1 MKDKDF
7 DDIFSRGLNEEL
19 NHKYDIED
27 WENLANRLNKNDDI
41 GVGYSIASSPNSY
54 SNSKRWLLSAIGLLL
69 LLLLAT
75 NGWSLLKIYQA
86 ENDKKALFNEINSL
100 KEAINKHN
108 NINVESSAITTAHKD
123 TIIIYKY
130 IPYNQPNNHNSTSS
144 LPNFFNH
151 PKAPTQPIGDKK
163 APDTIQNT
171 TSQIRVNQPTSVTS
185 LVDATVSTKNN
196 LLSLQ
201 PLAILPSINNI
212 KPYWYTHSTLLVL
225 PSTLL
230 TSTSI
235 VKPSIQ
241 KKFLIGFGGGLI
253 NYHTSW
259 LSRDSVRI
267 SRNEKSYQI
276 GLKLE
281 YALNDHWRIMLGGDY
296 CPFSY
301 KVYWQDSRYNLPAL
315 PNYFANNPTEYRFRS
330 AATTQSLVQGY
341 VGVKH
346 IFSGHK
352 WKPYLGLAY
361 TRMEILPFDVDFS
374 VLKLSTNKE
383 IPVSV
388 KQTQISVSNIALL
401 NGGFEYKFNSR
412 FLGQIE
418 GFYYRDMNK
427 TPKTFNLFGL
437 KGGLMVGF

>member
-27 WENLANRLNKNDDI
+27 WEKLSDRLNKNDDK
-41 GVGYSIASSPNSY
+41 GVGYSIASSPNNGS
-54 SNSKRWLLSAIGLLL
+54 SSKGWLLSAIGLLL

-75 NGWSLLKIYQA
+75 NSWSLFKIYQA
-86 ENDKKALFNEINSL
+86 ENDKKALFNEINAL

-108 NINVESSAITTAHKD
+108 SINELSNITTVHKD
-123 TIIIYKY
+123 TIIVYKY
-130 IPYNQPNNHNSTSS
+130 IPYNQSKYRNNTS
-144 LPNFFNH
+144 LF
-151 PKAPTQPIGDKK
+151 PKSFDYNKASIPIEDKK
-163 APDTIQNT
+163 ATNPVNNNIDTIFHITTPKSLSLVPLSDTILSYKSNNT
-171 TSQIRVNQPTSVTS
+171 NQPV
-185 LVDATVSTKNN
+185 
-196 LLSLQ
+196 
-201 PLAILPSINNI
+201 AILPSINT
-212 KPYWYTHSTLLVL
+212 KPYWYTHLTLLVL
-225 PSTLL
+225 PSTLQ
-230 TSTSI
+230 TSKSI
-235 VKPSIQ
+235 VKPSIE

-346 IFSGHK
+346 VFSGHK

-361 TRMEILPFDVDFS
+361 TRMEILPFEVDFS

-401 NGGFEYKFNSR
+401 NGGFEYKINSR
-412 FLGQIE
+412 LSGQIE

-427 TPKTFNLFGL
+427 SPKTFNLFGL
-437 KGGLMVGF
+437 KGGLMIGF